1 LDQSG
6 RLNRFQV
13 AMRQSSQA
21 GLRPRAWLIATGL
34 GLALFFQERFDE
46 AASWAEKALV
56 DNPRCTIA
64 LRTLA
69 GSLAKMGQQKKA
81 ATVVQ
86 AILKVEPR
94 LTLSIWRARLKWLDE
109 TPWGNRY
116 VEALRLAGLPE

>member
-1 LDQSG
+1 MG
-6 RLNRFQV
+6 
-13 AMRQSSQA
+13 M
-21 GLRPRAWLIATGL
+21 
-34 GLALFFQERFDE
+34 ALFFLDRFDE
-46 AASWAEKALV
+46 AAYWAEKALA

-69 GSLAKMGQQKKA
+69 GSLAKMGQREKA
-81 ATVVQ
+81 AIVVQ
-86 AILKVEPR
+86 TMLKVEPQ